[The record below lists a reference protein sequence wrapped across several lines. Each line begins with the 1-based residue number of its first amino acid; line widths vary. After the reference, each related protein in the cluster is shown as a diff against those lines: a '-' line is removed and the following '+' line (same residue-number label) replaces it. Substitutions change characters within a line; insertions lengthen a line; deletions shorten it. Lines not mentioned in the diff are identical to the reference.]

1 MYMSTDSKT
10 RMCMRE
16 RGEGRRERGERE
28 GGRERKRVRILI
40 NFLADEISKL
50 RVQCEE
56 WRTTLDTVQE
66 ARAQDRMHTQQ
77 LLATKVHIF
86 EHVDVQSLHF
96 LWQFDGRNWRK
107 HLSKACDTDS

>member
-1 MYMSTDSKT
+1 MY
-10 RMCMRE
+10 E
-16 RGEGRRERGERE
+16 RDRGGRGERE
-28 GGRERKRVRILI
+28 RERERDGERKRVRILI

-96 LWQFDGRNWRK
+96 L
-107 HLSKACDTDS
+107 